1 MLRRTWR
8 DLGVAHHFVSA
19 NLQPKKLS
27 ERLLVIAYRLLLEG
41 QFESVLVLVQSAE
54 DAGLINS
61 WLLDSRARALMFL
74 KRYRDARF
82 IWEGMIGVGDDR
94 LERNVQKMLS
104 VCSSRERDLEQDF
117 LRRRLTM
124 SADNLDDLLVLWTRF
139 PTSNLVEKAVHEL
152 IQQRL
157 SLENP
162 NWMLLDQTLRTESIA
177 LESQLVWLMF
187 IDASLKT
194 TFSVTDWLGGG
205 LSDDDDGV
213 AQEVL
218 AE

>member
-8 DLGVAHHFVSA
+8 VLGVAHHFVSA
-19 NLQPKKLS
+19 NLQPRKLPD
-27 ERLLVIAYRLLLEG
+27 RLLVVAYRLLLEG

-61 WLLDSRARALMFL
+61 WLFDSRARALMFL
-74 KRYRDARF
+74 KRYTDARF
-82 IWEGMIGVGDDR
+82 IWEGMIGVGDER

-117 LRRRLTM
+117 LRRRLKM

-152 IQQRL
+152 IHQRL

-162 NWMLLDQTLRTESIA
+162 NWMLLSQTLRNESIA
-177 LESQLVWLMF
+177 LEAQLAWLMF
-187 IDASLKT
+187 VDSSLKT
-194 TFSVTDWLGGG
+194 ASSVTDWLGGD
-205 LSDDDDGV
+205 LSDDDDDV